1 MSGQAK
7 SAPKTAF
14 APVVAPDTRVL
25 VLGSLPGE
33 ASLRAARY
41 YAHPANQF
49 WRLIGGVIGRDL
61 VMLEYDARL
70 AALLEAGV
78 GLWDSV
84 ARARRTGSLDT
95 AIRAAEAAPLAE
107 LTAGLPAL
115 RAVGFNGGTSARVGR
130 RQFAADSPLAFVQ
143 LPSSSAAYCRI
154 TLEEKQD
161 AWNALR
167 KFLR

>member
-1 MSGQAK
+1 MSGESK
-7 SAPKTAF
+7 SAF

-33 ASLRAARY
+33 ASLRASRY

-61 VMLEYDARL
+61 GPLAYHDRL
-70 AALLEAGV
+70 AALLEARV

-84 ARARRTGSLDT
+84 ARARRQGSLDT
-95 AIRAAEAAPLAE
+95 AIRDVEPAPLAS
-107 LTAGLPAL
+107 LADTLPAL
-115 RAVGFNGGTSARVGR
+115 RAVGFNGATSARIGR

-143 LPSSSAAYCRI
+143 LASSSAAYCRV
-154 TLEEKQD
+154 TLEEKQES
-161 AWNALR
+161 WNVLR

>member
-1 MSGQAK
+1 MTDPHK
-7 SAPKTAF
+7 SAF
-14 APVVAPDTRVL
+14 APVVDRHVRVL

-33 ASLRAARY
+33 ASLAAQRY

-61 VMLEYDARL
+61 LTLEYEGRL
-70 AALLEAGV
+70 AALLGAGV

-84 ARARRTGSLDT
+84 ARARRQGSLDT
-95 AIRAAEAAPLAE
+95 AIREVEAAPLVDLAKS
-107 LTAGLPAL
+107 LPDL
-115 RAVGFNGGTSARVGR
+115 RAVAFNGGTAARIGR
-130 RQFAADSPLAFVQ
+130 RQFAWVAGDLEFVQ

-154 TLEEKQD
+154 TLEDKQI
-161 AWNALR
+161 AWNELR